1 MNNREKGAIGE
12 QQALE
17 FLQRKGYKLIEK
29 NWHYSRNAEIDLI
42 MIDGKT
48 LVFVEVKKRANL
60 NFGHPFEAITSNK
73 LKNIR
78 LAASAYL
85 NENSNK
91 LKVKNFRIDGIAVIQ
106 NPFSIEHLKNIEF

>member
-42 MIDGKT
+42 MKDEQT

-60 NFGHPFEAITSNK
+60 DFGHPFEAITPNK

-78 LAASAYL
+78 LAANAYL
-85 NENSNK
+85 NENADR
-91 LKVKNFRIDGIAVIQ
+91 LKVKNFRIDGIAIIQ
-106 NPFSIEHLKNIEF
+106 NPFSVEHLKNIGF